1 MTEARKKFYGSVQL
15 STGQLE
21 VLLFADD
28 LVMLAETEKAPQHNL
43 QKLNERLDEWG
54 MKANWQK
61 TRIMRVGR
69 KHEVCI
75 VKVKGERVE
84 QVKEMKYLGTMISS
98 DGSMDS
104 EVEQRIGMAS
114 RMVKAIG
121 STVLGRKELTK
132 GTKLRV
138 VNAMVIPTLT
148 YGCEAWALQARHKGR
163 IQATQM
169 RVLRWIEGVSR
180 LERIRNV
187 DLRGRLR
194 QEGVLNRVNRRQQK
208 WKQRLEEMSR

>member
-1 MTEARKKFYGSVQL
+1 
-15 STGQLE
+15 
-21 VLLFADD
+21 
-28 LVMLAETEKAPQHNL
+28 MLAETEKALQHNL
-43 QKLNERLDEWG
+43 QELNERLDEWG

-61 TRIMRVGR
+61 MRVMRVGR
-69 KHEVCI
+69 KHEVCN
-75 VKVKGERVE
+75 VKVEGERVE
-84 QVKEMKYLGTMISS
+84 QVKEMKYSGTMISS

-114 RMVKAIG
+114 RMVGAIG

-138 VNAMVIPTLT
+138 VNATVISMLT
-148 YGCEAWALQARHKGR
+148 YGYEAWALQARHKGR

-187 DLRGRLR
+187 DLRAD
-194 QEGVLNRVNRRQQK
+194 
-208 WKQRLEEMSR
+208 

>member
-1 MTEARKKFYGSVQL
+1 MK
-15 STGQLE
+15 
-21 VLLFADD
+21 LFIHLWQNEQFIANY
-28 LVMLAETEKAPQHNL
+28 QRNL
-43 QKLNERLDEWG
+43 QELNERLDEWG
-54 MKANWQK
+54 MKANWQQ
-61 TRIMRVGR
+61 TRVMRVGR
-69 KHEVCI
+69 KHEVCN

-84 QVKEMKYLGTMISS
+84 QVKEMKHLGTMISS

-114 RMVKAIG
+114 KMVGAIG

-138 VNAMVIPTLT
+138 VNATVIPMLT
-148 YGCEAWALQARHKGR
+148 YGSEAWALQARHKGR

-180 LERIRNV
+180 FERIRNV

-194 QEGVLNRVNRRQQK
+194 QEGVLDLVNRRQQK
-208 WKQRLEEMSR
+208 WKQRLEEMSSGRVTKTVYDGEVPGKRP